1 MEPIIQD
8 IKGVFDQLNPYNTGN
23 LILYFSWLVVFVFTV
38 IGIWFSKKRWVR
50 ICCYLVNQVFGIG
63 IILSITLIG
72 IITYKYWMYA
82 AGTVV
87 ATLLISLW
95 IFKDRSA
102 EENEALKTKPQT
114 PPSPDADSLGKGQFG
129 KRQLPPTA

>member
-1 MEPIIQD
+1 MESFTQN

-72 IITYKYWMYA
+72 IITWKYWMYA
-82 AGTVV
+82 AGTVLG
-87 ATLLISLW
+87 TLLLSLW

-102 EENEALKTKPQT
+102 AKNDAIKAGART
-114 PPSPDADSLGKGQFG
+114 PPSPDAESLGRDQFG
-129 KRQLPPTA
+129 KRRLPPTV